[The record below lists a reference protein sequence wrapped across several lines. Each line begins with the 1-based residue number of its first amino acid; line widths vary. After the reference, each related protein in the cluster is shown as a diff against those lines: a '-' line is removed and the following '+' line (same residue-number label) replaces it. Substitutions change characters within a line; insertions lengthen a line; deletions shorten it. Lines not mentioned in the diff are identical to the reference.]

1 MLQVTS
7 PAGRIFHHPHT
18 NAMLQGLFA
27 VVLFSLTVPMTKLAM
42 TEFSAEFIA
51 ASRGFIAGVLC
62 LLVVIWQGWE
72 FPRLKECGWLL
83 LSGFGVV
90 VCFPYLLALTLN
102 SVSAANMGIILA
114 GLPLATSL
122 VAVVLL
128 GEHYRF
134 GFWLC
139 AMVGAGALIL
149 YFAQSQAAVLPQ
161 GEGEL
166 ARLFLLA
173 VATLILGGLGYA
185 AGTGAAKTLGG
196 WPTICWMLVLYLPF
210 SAIAFGYYGADN
222 FVEAGTNLQLAQGL
236 LTTEITNESLFSFAS
251 DSQVK
256 AWLSIMYLALVS
268 QWWGFR
274 FLYNAMAEA
283 GAGTIGQIQLLQP
296 FFTLLFSAWLLLEP
310 LHLSQFAFLGL
321 IICLVAGA
329 IKYK

>member
-7 PAGRIFHHPHT
+7 PLGRTFQFQQT
-18 NAMLQGLFA
+18 GAMLQGLLA

-42 TEFSAEFIA
+42 EAFSAEFIA
-51 ASRGFIAGVLC
+51 ASRGFIAGALC
-62 LLVVIWQGWE
+62 LLVVAWHGWA
-72 FPRLKECGWLL
+72 FPSFKECLWLL
-83 LSGFGVV
+83 LSGLGVV
-90 VCFPYLLALTLN
+90 VAFPYLLSLTLS

-122 VAVVLL
+122 MAVVLL
-128 GEHYRF
+128 GERYRL

-139 AMVGAGALIL
+139 ALLGAGVLIL
-149 YFAQSQAAVLPQ
+149 YFSQSQAAVLPQ

-166 ARLFLLA
+166 VNLFLLA
-173 VATLILGGLGYA
+173 LATLLLGGMGYA

-196 WPTICWMLVLYLPF
+196 WPTICWMLVLYLPL
-210 SAIAFGYYGADN
+210 SALVFGYYGYQELAVTSALVSTDSLN
-222 FVEAGTNLQLAQGL
+222 GLGVNNLAHE
-236 LTTEITNESLFSFAS
+236 TSS
-251 DSQVK
+251 DLN
-256 AWLSIMYLALVS
+256 AWVCILYLALVS

-274 FLYNAMAEA
+274 FLYTAMSEA

-329 IKYK
+329 IKFK